1 VTPFFLMC
9 FFMVPLYLV
18 VVGNRASHD
27 SLLVEKNLR
36 LWVVVTE

>member
-1 VTPFFLMC
+1 LD
-9 FFMVPLYLV
+9 

>member
-1 VTPFFLMC
+1 MC
-9 FFMVPLYLV
+9 FFMVPLYLD